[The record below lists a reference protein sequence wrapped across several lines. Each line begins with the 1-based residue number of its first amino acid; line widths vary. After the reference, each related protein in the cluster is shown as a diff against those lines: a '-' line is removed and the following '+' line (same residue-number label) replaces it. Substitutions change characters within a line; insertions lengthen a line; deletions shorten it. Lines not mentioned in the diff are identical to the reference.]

1 MRKILLLLILTF
13 LSCNQKNDELKN
25 EISLLKRK
33 NDSLKNIIDTLN
45 TKFIF
50 DDIKNRF
57 IASEKNTNK
66 LGTEYEGEF
75 VIVGYN
81 RNDKVEF
88 TTKLGKN
95 GIDFEKPETLKRKF
109 GGFQFKTKLE
119 NKENPI
125 FIRVKTHNKYGR
137 NYFLDGMTFADKKK
151 AN

>member
-1 MRKILLLLILTF
+1 MKKAILLLSLIF
-13 LSCNQKNDELKN
+13 LSCSQKNDKLYN
-25 EISLLKRK
+25 EISILKRK
-33 NDSLKNIIDTLN
+33 NDSLKSIIDTLN

-57 IASEKNTNK
+57 ITSEKNTNK

-75 VIVGYN
+75 VIVAYN

-88 TTKLGKN
+88 TTKLDKN
-95 GIDFEKPETLKRKF
+95 GIDFQKPETLKRKF
-109 GGFQFKTKLE
+109 GGFQFKMKLE

-125 FIRVKTHNKYGR
+125 FIRVKTQNKYGR
-137 NYFLDGMTFADKKK
+137 NYYLDNVTFADKKK

>member
-1 MRKILLLLILTF
+1 MKKLILLFALTI
-13 LSCNQKNDELKN
+13 LSCNQKNNEQN
-25 EISLLKRK
+25 VEISILKRK
-33 NDSLKNIIDTLN
+33 NDSLKSIINTLN

-50 DDIKNRF
+50 DNIKHRF
-57 IASEKNTNK
+57 IASEKNSDK
-66 LGTEYEGEF
+66 LGSEYEGEF

-109 GGFQFKTKLE
+109 GGFQFKTRLNNQE
-119 NKENPI
+119 NYI
-125 FIRVKTHNKYGR
+125 FIRVKTNNKYGR
-137 NYFLDGMTFADKKK
+137 NYYLDGVTFADKKK